1 MPKMRDSRASQGVA
15 ESKGEEMKA
24 ETLEPLNH
32 SPYISTVELKRL
44 LAERERLLEA
54 CKSIRVLL
62 NPDDE
67 QSYRTD
73 DSEGAMDTAFAKS
86 ESAIA
91 FAEADE
97 SET

>member
-54 CKSIRVLL
+54 LKDLL
-62 NPDDE
+62 NDG
-67 QSYRTD
+67 T
-73 DSEGAMDTAFAKS
+73 
-86 ESAIA
+86 AIA
-91 FAEADE
+91 NPSTGEPEPYHANPQNAIDAIDFAEADE
-97 SET
+97 SKP

>member
-54 CKSIRVLL
+54 CK
-62 NPDDE
+62 
-67 QSYRTD
+67 
-73 DSEGAMDTAFAKS
+73 AFAGPDLMS
-86 ESAIA
+86 EALRKARSAIA